1 MASSGIRLGAWD
13 SLQWKHVMPFVD
25 TDGHVTAARLS
36 VYTGDTEEHYTFI
49 TPEAYNALKEWMDFR
64 TSYGE
69 RITNESWLMRDIWQT
84 TNVGFGARL
93 GLATIPKKLKS
104 SGIKRLLERALWEQ
118 NIRQPLK
125 EGEKRHEWKAALGF
139 RKFYKTHAEQ
149 VMKPINVEI
158 TMGHNVGVSG
168 SYYKPKEAEV
178 LSDYLKAV
186 DILTIS
192 NDKMLIKKQVEALR
206 QKNKENEYIIRGKLQ
221 EKDDQIN
228 SLKAQFSNIQN
239 LLERLVDGLSN
250 TKDQRQFYTLAKSF
264 FASGILREG

>member
-1 MASSGIRLGAWD
+1 L
-13 SLQWKHVMPFVD
+13 
-25 TDGHVTAARLS
+25 
-36 VYTGDTEEHYTFI
+36 
-49 TPEAYNALKEWMDFR
+49 
-64 TSYGE
+64 
-69 RITNESWLMRDIWQT
+69 
-84 TNVGFGARL
+84 
-93 GLATIPKKLKS
+93 
-104 SGIKRLLERALWEQ
+104 
-118 NIRQPLK
+118 
-125 EGEKRHEWKAALGF
+125 
-139 RKFYKTHAEQ
+139 
-149 VMKPINVEI
+149 
-158 TMGHNVGVSG
+158 GVSG